1 MTVIELANK
10 ILNRVFTE
18 EETESIKKTRYF
30 LAEDLSKIVSDDI
43 EESNVLSFPSKK
55 SEGTIMKIEAG
66 DAEYKVDIKKME
78 KITHISVTGNKPECP
93 EFSVILLSSKVINWI
108 KTGNAEV
115 NQSIVFD
122 GKSAPQAAFESRTID
137 GETVNYGRIT
147 DMGASIGSKMMFS
160 YDTLDPATNKPI
172 PEQASLLK
180 RFADFVK
187 LGKNV
192 DSTMVDITVSE
203 TAGPMYEFADAVFA
217 RMNDCFAKVN
227 EQRAKMAPKEKGLKK
242 E

>member
-1 MTVIELANK
+1 MTIIELASK

-18 EETESIKKTRYF
+18 EEAENMKKTRYF
-30 LAEDLSKIVSDDI
+30 LTEDLSKIISDDI
-43 EESNVLSFPSKK
+43 EEGNVVSFPSKK

-66 DAEYKVDIKKME
+66 DAEYNVDIKKGE
-78 KITHISVTGNKPECP
+78 KITNISVTGNRPECP
-93 EFSVILLSSKVINWI
+93 EFTIILFDLKVINWI
-108 KTGNAEV
+108 RTGNVEL
-115 NQSIVFD
+115 NQSIAFD
-122 GKSAPQAAFESRTID
+122 GIYAPQAAFESRAID
-137 GETVNYGRIT
+137 GEIVNYGRIT

-160 YDTLDPATNKPI
+160 YETLDPATNEPL

-192 DSTMVDITVSE
+192 DSTMVSITVSE
-203 TAGPMYEFADAVFA
+203 TAVPLYELADAVFA

>member
-1 MTVIELANK
+1 MTVIELASK

-18 EETESIKKTRYF
+18 EEPESMKKTRYF
-30 LAEDLSKIVSDDI
+30 LKEDLSKIVSDDI
-43 EESNVLSFPSKK
+43 EESKVLSFPSKK

-66 DAEYKVDIKKME
+66 DAEYKVDIKKMDN
-78 KITHISVTGNKPECP
+78 ITNISVIGNSPECP
-93 EFSVILLSSKVINWI
+93 EFTITLLDSKVINWI
-108 KTGNAEV
+108 KTGNVEV

-160 YDTLDPATNKPI
+160 YDTLDPATNEPL

-227 EQRAKMAPKEKGLKK
+227 EHRAKMAPKEKGLKK